1 MSRLIVKN
9 LPKTITEQKIRDVF
23 GEKGVIT
30 DVQLK
35 YKNGKFRQFAFVGYS
50 EENSAQQAVKFFDST
65 FVGTS
70 KIKVEVCA
78 VLGDESKPKSWSK
91 YAKDSEVYKKKHELS
106 VEEEEKL
113 PVEEKPTVGDL
124 KKSKKSTKIEA
135 IIGDHK
141 NDPLFQEFMKSHAK
155 DKLLWENDVG
165 IAEKE
170 SQETTETQPDE
181 DDHNETD
188 DNKLAN
194 EEISDMDYMKQ
205 LMGDFAKIKKE
216 NNPSYE
222 KKDKTS
228 KESLQKLFTVKI
240 RNVPKKI
247 KREEL
252 MKFFR
257 PSKAHSVRIP
267 RTGGFAYVGFK
278 LERDMQRAL
287 AKDKSFLK
295 GKQIHVYDFTE
306 KNFSSDADGKSNQK
320 QNPRWQDQQDQLQ
333 SEEAICDSGKLFF
346 RNLAY
351 TVKEEDIQKQFEQY
365 GTVVEVNI
373 PIDSITRRIK
383 VNNIQLPS
391 LCNINICLVLGIWY
405 SHLHDARKC
414 RESLYRAQWYN
425 VPRTNVPCSS
435 RKSKRWQRRRC

>member
-9 LPKTITEQKIRDVF
+9 LPKTITEQKIRDAF
-23 GEKGVIT
+23 GVKGTIT

-50 EENSAQQAVKFFDST
+50 DEDSAQEAVKFYNNT
-65 FVGTS
+65 FIGTS

-91 YAKDSEVYKKKHELS
+91 YAKDSEVYKKKHQQPVED
-106 VEEEEKL
+106 EEEEL
-113 PVEEKPTVGDL
+113 PAKEESAAAAAGD
-124 KKSKKSTKIEA
+124 KKSKKETKIEA

-155 DKLLWENDVG
+155 DKLAWENDVG
-165 IAEKE
+165 VAEDKSVKPE
-170 SQETTETQPDE
+170 EHQPD
-181 DDHNETD
+181 DCLNETSEE
-188 DNKLAN
+188 KLAN
-194 EEISDMDYMKQ
+194 EEFSDLDYMKQ
-205 LMGDFAKIKKE
+205 LMGDAPKEKKE
-216 NNPSYE
+216 FKTSYE
-222 KKDKTS
+222 KKDKKS
-228 KESLQKLFTVKI
+228 KEDLTKLFTIKI
-240 RNVPKKI
+240 RNVPKKL

-252 MKFFR
+252 IKFFR

-267 RTGGFAYVGFK
+267 RTGGFAYAGFK

-306 KNFSSDADGKSNQK
+306 KNFSDADGKSNQK
-320 QNPRWQDQQDQLQ
+320 QNPRWQDQQEQLQ

-351 TVKEEDIQKQFEQY
+351 TVTEEDLQKLFEKY
-365 GTVVEVNI
+365 GTVVEVNV
-373 PIDSITRRIK
+373 PIDSVTRKIK
-383 VNNIQLPS
+383 VKILN
-391 LCNINICLVLGIWY
+391 
-405 SHLHDARKC
+405 
-414 RESLYRAQWYN
+414 
-425 VPRTNVPCSS
+425 CS
-435 RKSKRWQRRRC
+435 